1 MIRRMLAKRRF
12 MRDHHWTQKHLSD
25 YVDGDLL
32 PHERERVEQHA
43 HWCPECRRALETL
56 RRTLKG
62 LMDLRATP
70 GESVAPGIIERL
82 RRETQ

>member
-1 MIRRMLAKRRF
+1 MLAKRRF